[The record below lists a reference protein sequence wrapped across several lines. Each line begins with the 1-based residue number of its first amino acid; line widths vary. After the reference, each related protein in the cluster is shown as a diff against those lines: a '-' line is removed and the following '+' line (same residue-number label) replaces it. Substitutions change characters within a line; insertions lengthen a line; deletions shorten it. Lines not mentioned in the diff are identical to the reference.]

1 MWVDDVILL
10 QEDYAAKTAKMDG
23 DVRKELLR
31 TPALY
36 WSTAVEEFGNK
47 YGMDLSLGSPDRNTI
62 GLIAQGMVPLWQIKE
77 ILVPRDPEKE
87 ELVKFICRYY
97 NLETDDA
104 SLFVRGLTSTASGK
118 MAYIPM
124 PEYGVRQLVAAIMQ
138 EVQELYS
145 SDKDVYKL
153 LLEQKT
159 QRLINNIA
167 EMLARVPAYFSTSER
182 AQIIREV
189 VKGVLNNE
197 ELITLRLI

>member
-10 QEDYAAKTAKMDG
+10 QEDYVAKTAKMDG

-62 GLIAQGMVPLWQIKE
+62 GLIAQGVVPLWQIKE

-87 ELVKFICRYY
+87 ELVKFICKYY
-97 NLETDDA
+97 NLGTNDA
-104 SLFVRGLTSTASGK
+104 SLFVQGLTSTISGK
-118 MAYIPM
+118 MTYIPM
-124 PEYGVRQLVAAIMQ
+124 PEYGVRQLVAAIM
-138 EVQELYS
+138 QELYS

-197 ELITLRLI
+197 ELTTLRLI